1 MPQALIWLAVL
12 ATGSPSDVSPVDT
25 ATSSA
30 VGYVLNYGILGLVVI
45 GFVFKIIVPYWTVR
59 QTRDEARA
67 DLIEENKRLIARAE
81 HAERQQEEVM
91 AVLQDRVTPILANF
105 VAVSGSLVPVM
116 QQLVALMPLLQQ
128 LLAQR
133 RDP

>member
-12 ATGSPSDVSPVDT
+12 ATGSPSDVSPVDG

-128 LLAQR
+128 MIAQR